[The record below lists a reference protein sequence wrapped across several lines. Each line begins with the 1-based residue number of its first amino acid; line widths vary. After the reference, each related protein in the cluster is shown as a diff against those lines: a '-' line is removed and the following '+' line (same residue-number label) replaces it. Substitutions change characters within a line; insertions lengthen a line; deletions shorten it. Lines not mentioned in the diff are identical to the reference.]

1 MKRTYSPKLA
11 EIEHE
16 WHVLDAAGIP
26 LGRLSTLAANLLT
39 GKHKPTYATHIDT
52 GDFVIVINAEKTV
65 LTGNKEEDKIYYR
78 HSGYP
83 GGLKQET
90 AGKLRKRRPT
100 QLVERAVWGMLPK
113 SKLGRQQLRK
123 LKVYAGPEHPHQA
136 QQPKSQDVPGWPRS
150 KPAPASA
157 GQTA

>member
-16 WHVLDAAGIP
+16 WHVLDAAGVP
-26 LGRLSTLAANLLT
+26 LGRLSSVVARLLT

-65 LTGNKEEDKIYYR
+65 LTGKKEEDKVYFR

-83 GGLKQET
+83 GGLKREV
-90 AGKLRKRRPT
+90 AGKLRARRPT

-113 SKLGRQQLRK
+113 SRLGRQQLRK
-123 LKVYAGPEHPHQA
+123 LKVYAGGEHPHQA
-136 QQPKSQDVPGWPRS
+136 QQPKTLDV
-150 KPAPASA
+150 ASA
-157 GQTA
+157 I